1 MVVLRSPLQA
11 KRASLPRCTSC
22 NLGVL
27 KFPSEKIFILGQSS
41 TTNLSKDGNLKAQL
55 PEQKLV
61 KLFKCKSFNSFNS
74 LKVITSSFATT
85 SSTSTISVIITHDF
99 IFIYLSRT
107 RDFAIEDVNTIFNL
121 SQLNT
126 TRFVRF

>member
-1 MVVLRSPLQA
+1 MVVLRSSFQA
-11 KRASLPRCTSC
+11 QHASPHRCTLC

-27 KFPSEKIFILGQSS
+27 NFPSEKMFILGQSS

-61 KLFKCKSFNSFNS
+61 RLSKCKSFNFFNS
-74 LKVITSSFATT
+74 LKVITSSFATK
-85 SSTSTISVIITHDF
+85 SSTSTISVILSHDS
-99 IFIYLSRT
+99 IFINLSRT
-107 RDFAIEDVNTIFNL
+107 RVFAIEDVNTIFNL
-121 SQLNT
+121 SQHDT

>member
-1 MVVLRSPLQA
+1 MVVLRSSFQA
-11 KRASLPRCTSC
+11 QHALPRPCTLC

-27 KFPSEKIFILGQSS
+27 NFPSEKIFISGQSS

-61 KLFKCKSFNSFNS
+61 SPCKPKSFNFFNS

-85 SSTSTISVIITHDF
+85 SSTSTISVILSHDC
-99 IFIYLSRT
+99 ISIYLSRT
-107 RDFAIEDVNTIFNL
+107 RVFAIEDVNTIFNRL
-121 SQLNT
+121 QHDT

>member
-1 MVVLRSPLQA
+1 MVVLRSPFQA
-11 KRASLPRCTSC
+11 QLASLRRCTSC

-27 KFPSEKIFILGQSS
+27 KFPSEKIFISGQSS

-61 KLFKCKSFNSFNS
+61 KLFKSKSFNSFNS